1 MSINRDTIDH
11 VAKLA
16 RLVLEDYEKELFAN
30 QMGAILTYA
39 ETLNELNTEG
49 ITPTSHAVPLCNA
62 FRSDTVTPSLGIDGA
77 MLNAP
82 DRSESYFQV
91 PPVIE

>member
-1 MSINRDTIDH
+1 MSISRNNIDH

-39 ETLNELNTEG
+39 ETLNELNTDG
-49 ITPTSHAVPLCNA
+49 VVPTSHAVPLSNA
-62 FRSDTVTPSLGIDGA
+62 FRNDIATPSLGIGSA

-82 DRSESYFQV
+82 DRSESYFRV